1 MATLQNYKDT
11 GSQCW
16 AGLTTQ
22 NNEPIWIGVAQTGV
36 VVKKSK
42 IGLMG
47 AKLFSSR
54 DVIHAAT
61 VAQNLDEE
69 LYDTQLPD
77 DCEITNAVLGA
88 FVKAAIASDTLQ
100 ELCSK
105 IAGAD
110 K

>member
-1 MATLQNYKDT
+1 MATLKHYKDT
-11 GSQCW
+11 GIQCW
-16 AGLTTQ
+16 ASLTTQ

-54 DVIHAAT
+54 DVTHAAT
-61 VAQNLDEE
+61 VAQSLDKE

-77 DCEITNAVLGA
+77 GCEITNPVLGV

-100 ELCSK
+100 ELCSI
-105 IAGAD
+105 IARAD